1 MVPVT
6 AVSTGQLTSDEAQCV
21 IAAVQLTFSSIIS
34 ETVELCGEPLPNDMM
49 TCNGVIGLL
58 SLVGGVDWAMM
69 VHLPEAT
76 APALAERFTGFA
88 IPFDSEDMGDTI
100 GELGNLLAG
109 EMKVELHGIGVDAN
123 ISLPQVFRGRGIEV
137 LSMSGHEA
145 TQFVFSS
152 SCGPFS
158 VSIASGRTSSG
169 PPMPGNRS

>member
-1 MVPVT
+1 MTTVT
-6 AVSTGQLTSDEAQCV
+6 SEQLTDSQAQCV
-21 IAAVQLTFSSIIS
+21 ISAVQITFESIIG
-34 ETVELCGEPLPNDMM
+34 EKMELCGEPLPTDIM

-58 SLVGGVDWAMM
+58 SLVGDVDWAMM

-109 EMKVELHGIGVDAN
+109 EMKVELHGIGVEAN

-145 TQFVFSS
+145 TQFVFNS
-152 SCGPFS
+152 SCGPIS
-158 VSIASGRTSSG
+158 VSIASGKPSDG
-169 PPMPGNRS
+169 PPMPGNRHE